1 MTKRWLV
8 GVIILAACGGS
19 QSSQGGGPTP
29 DGGVAPSPSPEFALN
44 EFMAAVADSNL
55 PKMAEFWGTARG
67 SAAETGD
74 PSDYPKRVE
83 IMQIYLRGFTYR
95 VQASTPV
102 DATRSAQ
109 SMEVEMTRGDCSVSV
124 PMTVVRTGNDR
135 WVIQDIDL
143 AAVGSPASPCR
154 PG

>member
-8 GVIILAACGGS
+8 GVALLAACGGS
-19 QSSQGGGPTP
+19 STRTQST
-29 DGGVAPSPSPEFALN
+29 APSPNPEYELH

-55 PKMAEFWGTARG
+55 PKMAEFWGTANG
-67 SAAETGD
+67 SAAETGN

-83 IMQIYLRGFTYR
+83 VMQIYLRGFSFR
-95 VQASTPV
+95 VVASVPV
-102 DATRSAQ
+102 DATQSAQ
-109 SMEVEMTRGDCSVSV
+109 SMGVEMTRDDCIKSVAV
-124 PMTVVRTGNDR
+124 TAVRTRTGR

-143 AAVGSPASPCR
+143 TALGSPAAPCT